1 MGSLIALLVAA
12 QVLGNNSALTSG
24 YRRQVVLAALAGE
37 TWDYMGSRRLLW
49 EMTNEQNST
58 EGLQLE
64 QISQVSAVPAWSAGS
79 WGAVIF
85 RINLKSRD
93 RSPCLL
99 KGCMALKNQG

>member
-12 QVLGNNSALTSG
+12 QVLGNNSALTAG

-49 EMTNEQNST
+49 EMDGGQNST

-64 QISQVSAVPAWSAGS
+64 QISQASPRCCMSNRLFQGHQCS
-79 WGAVIF
+79 GVIW
-85 RINLKSRD
+85 NGN
-93 RSPCLL
+93 RSPRLL
-99 KGCMALKNQG
+99 ESCIAPTTQG